1 MKKTYTIVF
10 TKTGK
15 EWKSFNDGMDML
27 DDNKVYRMEWKL
39 TGLCNAIRGWWS
51 IKRKR
56 HGMMYTKREL

>member
-1 MKKTYTIVF
+1 MKKTYTVKA

-27 DDNKVYRMEWKL
+27 DDNKTYRMEWKL
-39 TGLCNAIRGWWS
+39 EGLWNAIRGWWS

-56 HGMMYTKREL
+56 HGIMYEN